1 MKLKL
6 MLQNVLQLFIAVFS
20 LSTIISVS
28 GKLNDSCLPSL
39 PSQNGTECPTW
50 FFYNTTTQD
59 CQCLPH
65 DLFACKGND
74 SFIDSDYILTY
85 DSLSK
90 NKVVSAVIS
99 TRYQFLK
106 RVNQTLPGYKL
117 LPKNISLL
125 NVEMCG
131 PLNRKGYMCNAC
143 IDGFGPSLNLMV
155 DMNTCYDCSKHWY
168 GITMY
173 LFIEFVPITLFYL
186 LVLVFQVGM
195 TSAPMTCFIMY
206 SQLISMAFYTA
217 WDYKVMSRIAY
228 NSRGELLQG
237 AKLILV
243 LHGLFN
249 LDFFRYTVPPFC
261 VSSHLTAMH
270 RIFLGYI
277 SAFYPILSI
286 VLTWL
291 CIELHDRN
299 VKFVVTVCKP
309 FLWCFVRLRKTWNVK
324 SDLINVFATFF
335 LLSYTKIL
343 YQTYLIFINHMVR
356 NYSLMDVNYT
366 HSDYVLN
373 SGDSIKLNS
382 ATFAIS
388 ATFAVVMAFLFN
400 VIPLLFMAL
409 YPVRIFRRMLQKCK
423 LDRAG
428 LMIFMEKFHS
438 CYKDGLDGGKDMRS
452 FSALY
457 FLLRSFILLFVSIIY
472 HKTDQPFAKWFLHG
486 TVFSFIALFVALCR
500 PYKKTYANIC
510 DTLILT
516 NLALLCYILS
526 SENDTKDHFAELTQT
541 IILLP
546 FIVLALTITL
556 RLTRKFVRSHHGLLS
571 SIRDVAMAAVRTT
584 AKGLLTNRGRN
595 IQRGPVATYGT
606 FNNELNSSV

>member
-1 MKLKL
+1 M
-6 MLQNVLQLFIAVFS
+6 FS
-20 LSTIISVS
+20 LSIISVS
-28 GKLNDSCLPSL
+28 GKLNDSCMPLPSHD
-39 PSQNGTECPTW
+39 QNGTECPTW
-50 FFYNTTTQD
+50 FFYNTTAQD

-85 DSLSK
+85 DSRSK

-99 TRYQFLK
+99 KRYQFLK
-106 RVNQTLPGYKL
+106 RVNQTLPGYRL

-131 PLNRKGYMCNAC
+131 PLNRKGYMCSTC

-186 LVLVFQVGM
+186 VILVFQIGM

-206 SQLISMAFYTA
+206 CQLIIMALYIA
-217 WDYKVMSRIAY
+217 WNDKVMSRIAY

-237 AKLILV
+237 AKLILA
-243 LHGLFN
+243 LHGVLN
-249 LDFFRYTVPPFC
+249 LDFFRYVVPPFC

-277 SAFYPILSI
+277 SAFYPILLI
-286 VLTWL
+286 VFTWL

-299 VKFVVTVCKP
+299 VNFVVTVCKP
-309 FLWCFVRLRKTWNVK
+309 FLWCFIRLRKSWNVK

-343 YQTYLIFINHMVR
+343 YQTYLIFMNHMVR

-373 SGDSIKLNS
+373 SGDRIKLNS

-438 CYKDGLDGGKDMRS
+438 SYKDGLDGGRDMRS
-452 FSALY
+452 FSVLY
-457 FLLRSFILLFVSIIY
+457 FLLRVFVVLVVSVIY
-472 HKTDQPFAKWFLHG
+472 QQTDQPFAEWFLYG
-486 TVFSFIALFVALCR
+486 VAFLFTALFIALFR
-500 PYKKTYANIC
+500 PYKKTYANVC

-516 NLALLCYILS
+516 NLALLCYIMS
-526 SENDTKDHFAELTQT
+526 SENDTKDHFAEITQT

-546 FIVLALTITL
+546 FIVLVLTIAL
-556 RLTRKFVRSHHGLLS
+556 RLTRKILRSHRGLVS
-571 SIRDVAMAAVRTT
+571 SIRDVAMAAFLAT
-584 AKGLLTNRGRN
+584 AKGLSTNRGRN
-595 IQRGPVATYGT
+595 IHREPVATYGT

>member
-1 MKLKL
+1 MKLVIS
-6 MLQNVLQLFIAVFS
+6 NVLQLFITVFS
-20 LSTIISVS
+20 LSIISVS
-28 GKLNDSCLPSL
+28 GKLNDSCMPLPSHD
-39 PSQNGTECPTW
+39 QNGTECPTW
-50 FFYNTTTQD
+50 FFYNTTAQD

-85 DSLSK
+85 DSRSK

-99 TRYQFLK
+99 KRYQFLK
-106 RVNQTLPGYKL
+106 RVNQTLPGYRL

-131 PLNRKGYMCNAC
+131 PLNRKGYMCSTC

-155 DMNTCYDCSKHWY
+155 DMNTCYDCAKHWY
-168 GITMY
+168 GIIMY

-186 LVLVFQVGM
+186 VILVFQIGM

-206 SQLISMAFYTA
+206 CQLTIMALYIA
-217 WDYKVMSRIAY
+217 WNDKVMSRFVY
-228 NSRGELLQG
+228 NSSGELLQG
-237 AKLILV
+237 AKLILA
-243 LHGLFN
+243 LHGVLN

-277 SAFYPILSI
+277 SAFYPILLI
-286 VLTWL
+286 ILTWL

-299 VKFVVTVCKP
+299 VEFIVMLCKP
-309 FLWCFVRLRKTWNVK
+309 FIWCFIRLRKSWNVK

-343 YQTYLIFINHMVR
+343 YQTYLMFMVDTVYS
-356 NYSLMDVNYT
+356 YSLMDVNYT

-382 ATFAIS
+382 ATLAIS
-388 ATFAVVMAFLFN
+388 ATFAVVMAVLFN
-400 VIPLLFMAL
+400 IIPLLFMAL

-423 LDRAG
+423 LDWAG
-428 LMIFMEKFHS
+428 VMIFMEKFHS
-438 CYKDGLDGGKDMRS
+438 CYKDGLDGGRDMRS
-452 FSALY
+452 FSVLY
-457 FLLRSFILLFVSIIY
+457 FLLRVFVVLVVSVIY
-472 HKTDQPFAKWFLHG
+472 QMTDQPFAEWFLYG
-486 TVFSFIALFVALCR
+486 VAFSFTALFIALFR
-500 PYKKTYANIC
+500 PYKKTYVNVC

-516 NLALLCYILS
+516 NLALLCYIMS
-526 SENDTKDHFAELTQT
+526 SENDTKDHFAEITQT

-546 FIVLALTITL
+546 FIVLVLTIAL
-556 RLTRKFVRSHHGLLS
+556 RLTRKILRSHRGLVS
-571 SIRDVAMAAVRTT
+571 SLRDVAMAAFRTT
-584 AKGLLTNRGRN
+584 AKGLSTNRGRN
-595 IQRGPVATYGT
+595 IHRGPVATYGT